1 MHRQG
6 SPTPVRPA
14 EIVDV
19 DGRRRP
25 VLPWAF
31 VRRHTAPRTGQ
42 RKNMRTPITDS
53 MNRPAQ
59 AAAFPRR
66 PVFAPVVVSWSP
78 ASG

>member
-1 MHRQG
+1 
-6 SPTPVRPA
+6 
-14 EIVDV
+14 
-19 DGRRRP
+19 
-25 VLPWAF
+25 
-31 VRRHTAPRTGQ
+31 
-42 RKNMRTPITDS
+42 MRTPITDS